1 MLPPVAGGRAVG
13 TQPVEGALSALDDT
27 GDGLSQFP
35 SSDRTVKWM
44 PGQWFCHGQGSTA
57 DQQNRCA
64 PSGAYR
70 YGSENSEWSCG
81 PAGFRCVR
89 QPVRA
94 TRQHDA
100 YYQRQ
105 HVESLTR
112 SGASPN
118 TLKQCQTGWQW
129 FGRVGA
135 TLVRGWAMVGPP
147 YWPHWILVGKIQC
160 GSLTF
165 RWRITRRDFSP
176 AGPGPEVLARPGT
189 LCRERAV
196 ASPRAK
202 HCAGSGTCIHSS
214 LP

>member
-1 MLPPVAGGRAVG
+1 MGATWVA
-13 TQPVEGALSALDDT
+13 TP
-27 GDGLSQFP
+27 
-35 SSDRTVKWM
+35 
-44 PGQWFCHGQGSTA
+44 
-57 DQQNRCA
+57 N
-64 PSGAYR
+64 
-70 YGSENSEWSCG
+70 
-81 PAGFRCVR
+81 
-89 QPVRA
+89 

-112 SGASPN
+112 SGTSPN

-176 AGPGPEVLARPGT
+176 AGPGPEVLTRPGT

-202 HCAGSGTCIHSS
+202 HETLRRIRHVHSFFTSLTLDRTELPNGLPSAWRRCPPTEGIRAGGRRRRQLAGLAAEGQADMSKWTVVRRCYHPWLEVARWARNQLRVS
-214 LP
+214 